1 MQGLLAHGGLIVPE
15 AEEDSRALEAEK
27 PGLEPPLCLF
37 AGLGWLVLF
46 RALVSL
52 LHPHLKEAPSGKKET
67 HEKVPVLAGG
77 HLQRLLPVQF

>member
-1 MQGLLAHGGLIVPE
+1 MGGSQSLGQKK
-15 AEEDSRALEAEK
+15 EDRGALEAEK

-52 LHPHLKEAPSGKKET
+52 LQPHLKEAPSGKKET

-77 HLQRLLPVQF
+77 HLQRLLPAQF